1 MTKTLVQIL
10 LLAAVVSARP
20 AAGIVLG
27 GGLVR
32 TDCWSVFD
40 GVTATKG
47 ATTVEC
53 TDGDGACDTDLR
65 ADGACTFQ
73 LRLCTNQPNVADCKR
88 RKIVRMKVTGVPL
101 DRPRLRTLQQHCG
114 PVDTV
119 IVPLGGIQQTKA
131 GKKTIKVTAR
141 ARNRPVP
148 DTDTLVL
155 RCLPRKASPG
165 VCASNGTG
173 PGIVDVISAGG
184 GDFDLGWTGAGHDLP
199 GLPGVKLRFCLSDCN
214 GASDP
219 TCNAT
224 ATTGSGS
231 PNGEVF
237 GTPLPLLAGGVPLCI
252 VHRYADK
259 TIVTTAN
266 VQTGVVDLTRKPL
279 SLHAD
284 VFRTEAGSVCPRC
297 TGAAVGDSGTC
308 DAGPRQGRSCTV
320 GGVVSVGS
328 EPYALSGDCP
338 PGAPQGERQGN
349 YDLSLP
355 LTTTTSALAGTTPCS
370 GQSKDDACTA
380 TTGSCNVDCS
390 AQPGTNGGMS
400 QLCCDDPADTPCFPS
415 AASSGVGR
423 IERDG
428 AVTAPIPVWPDPAYP
443 KQGAAVLSA
452 VSCVSATGADLFRT
466 ALGLS
471 GPAAVVLPVTTVWD
485 K

>member
-1 MTKTLVQIL
+1 MTKTIVQIL
-10 LLAAVVSARP
+10 LSAVLAGARP
-20 AAGIVLG
+20 AAAIVLG

-53 TDGDGACDTDLR
+53 TDGDADCDTDLR

-73 LRLCTNQPNVADCKR
+73 VRLCTNQPDVAGCKR
-88 RKIVRMKVTGVPL
+88 RKVVHMKVTGVTL
-101 DRPRLRTLQQHCG
+101 DRPRLRTLQQRCG
-114 PVDTV
+114 PIDTV
-119 IVPLGGIQQTKA
+119 IVPLGGSSQTKA

-141 ARNRPVP
+141 AKNRPVP

-173 PGIVDVISAGG
+173 PGILDVISAAG

-199 GLPGVKLRFCLSDCN
+199 GLPGVSLRFCLTNCD
-214 GASDP
+214 GASDAAC
-219 TCNAT
+219 TAT

-231 PNGEVF
+231 PNGDVF
-237 GTPLPLLAGGVPLCI
+237 GAPLPIVSGGVPFCV

-259 TIVTTAN
+259 TITATAN
-266 VQTGVVDLTRKPL
+266 IQTGVVDLTKNPL

-284 VFRTEAGSVCPRC
+284 VYRTEAGSVCPRC
-297 TGAAVGDSGTC
+297 TGAHVGDTGTC

-320 GGVVSVGS
+320 GGVASVGVES
-328 EPYALSGDCP
+328 YALSADCP
-338 PGAPQGERQGN
+338 PGAPQGERQGS
-349 YDLSLP
+349 YDLDLP
-355 LTTTTSALAGTTPCS
+355 LTTTASALAGTTPCS
-370 GQSKDDACTA
+370 GQSTDDACA
-380 TTGSCNVDCS
+380 TTGTCSVDCS
-390 AQPGTNGGMS
+390 AQPGTNGGTS
-400 QLCCDDPADTPCFPS
+400 QVCCDDPAGTPCFPS
-415 AASSGVGR
+415 APSSGVGR

-428 AVTAPIPVWPDPAYP
+428 AVTAPTPTWPDPAYP
-443 KQGAAVLSA
+443 KQGAAVLTA
-452 VSCVSATGADLFRT
+452 VSCASATGADLFRNT
-466 ALGLS
+466 LGLS
-471 GPAAVVLPVTTVWD
+471 GPAALVLPVTTVWD